1 MKELDNDILGV
12 MRRRVYDINGSVR
25 DINVYLNGKSLK
37 IRNFKNYVELYLK
50 SLEKKRQLDNG
61 EDGTAKSDIPT
72 ILYERI
78 NNRWEVAFAVSDI
91 SFQQIS
97 FVNSIATTMGGT
109 HVNYITDQI
118 VKKFQKF

>member
-50 SLEKKRQLDNG
+50 SLEKK
-61 EDGTAKSDIPT
+61 
-72 ILYERI
+72 
-78 NNRWEVAFAVSDI
+78 
-91 SFQQIS
+91 
-97 FVNSIATTMGGT
+97 TTR
-109 HVNYITDQI
+109 
-118 VKKFQKF
+118 

>member
-50 SLEKKRQLDNG
+50 SLEKKDN
-61 EDGTAKSDIPT
+61 
-72 ILYERI
+72 
-78 NNRWEVAFAVSDI
+78 
-91 SFQQIS
+91 
-97 FVNSIATTMGGT
+97 
-109 HVNYITDQI
+109 
-118 VKKFQKF
+118 